1 MSYKCVCG
9 KEFKYYYLLVRHQ
22 DNRETCKNNN
32 GAISGETED
41 IHTCNICDKDFSS
54 KYTLKRHRI
63 SCMKK
68 SADEIEE
75 HKSTIE
81 HFQEDITNNFN
92 TENSKFILS
101 SLLTQ
106 VCDPNNIPV
115 EQYLTNLIQ
124 TLQTLNKQ
132 KRTIQPN
139 NIQVDINNGS
149 NNSVDNSTDNS
160 TTDNSTTDNSTT
172 NITNN
177 TTNSNNITNSNNTSN
192 TNININMHPVIYPFG
207 YENLNFL
214 SNKEMLEIITG
225 PRCLIDALEKI
236 YSSSENK
243 NCHKRNINRDQ
254 VTVVNYVNNEYK
266 LQVLKD
272 REFQNQMVKQLIFA
286 VQRMFYKCK
295 SELDFEDQ
303 LLLWQNIKL
312 MEKKHLDGLKIKK
325 QKNMP
330 TNLSTIID
338 CISNLL
344 STGNEDITVCNDF
357 NEFKR
362 RIVEPEYK
370 QHLITL
376 LSVVLIELKSYQCD
390 LENVTITEEQL
401 HSYWLDP
408 DQSIKYDNPIN
419 KISKENKLEDTYR
432 YRYLQ
437 EMVKE
442 ENKQLNETQQSIGN
456 INTVSKIRHQRAED
470 EVKEIQENFNLS
482 DIEAIPFRQKL
493 ILEPQGKYPE
503 KVNTLHKRIKKKQ
516 NAIEQKATEKTNKKQ
531 ITSN

>member
-9 KEFKYYYLLVRHQ
+9 KEYKYYYLLGRHQ
-22 DNRETCKNNN
+22 DNRDTCKNNN
-32 GAISGETED
+32 GAINDLKED
-41 IHTCNICDKDFSS
+41 LNTCNICDKDFSS

-63 SCMKK
+63 SCMKN
-68 SADEIEE
+68 SADEIEK
-75 HKSTIE
+75 HKVSLE

-124 TLQTLNKQ
+124 TLQTINKQ

-160 TTDNSTTDNSTT
+160 TTDNSTI
-172 NITNN
+172 NIINNN
-177 TTNSNNITNSNNTSN
+177 TNNSNNTSN
-192 TNININMHPVIYPFG
+192 TNININMHPIIYPFG

-214 SNKEMLEIITG
+214 TNKEMLEIITG
-225 PRCLIDALEKI
+225 PRSLIDALEKI
-236 YSSSENK
+236 YSVSENK
-243 NCHKRNINRDQ
+243 NFQKRNINRDQ

-272 REFQNQMVKQLIFA
+272 REFQNQMVKHLIFSI
-286 VQRMFYKCK
+286 QRMFYKCK

-312 MEKKHLDGLKIKK
+312 MEKKHMDGLKIKK

-344 STGNEDITVCNDF
+344 ATGNEDITVCNDF

-401 HSYWLDP
+401 HSYWVEP
-408 DQSIKYDNPIN
+408 DQSIEYDNSIN
-419 KISKENKLEDTYR
+419 NVLQNGIEDTYR

-456 INTVSKIRHQRAED
+456 INTVSKIRHKRAED

-482 DIEAIPFRQKL
+482 DINTVKYRQKL